1 MPKKVWVW
9 TEISGDAPHRQSLEL
24 FTAARM
30 LGSAEAVVLHPAGG
44 GALEAIGKHG
54 AAVIHHADDARY
66 AEYLTEPQAATL
78 AALIEAE
85 QPDLILFSSTS
96 DSRDV
101 LARLMGRLG
110 VGVIANATD
119 VQYDGDPSAS
129 SGQAQI
135 RVTAPWGAETTGTV
149 TLDGSGPHLVQ
160 LRPKSFAA
168 EEVGG
173 TAEVRAVGIAIDE
186 TTLRTR
192 VIESVEQASE
202 GPNLED
208 AGIIVSG
215 GRGLGKPEN
224 YSMVED
230 LAKALGG
237 APGATRAIVDAGW
250 VPYSH
255 QVGQTG
261 KTVKPTL
268 YVACGISGA
277 IQHIAGMKGSKYIVA
292 INKDPDAPIFEF
304 ADLGVVGDVNN
315 VVPKLTERLQQG

>member
-1 MPKKVWVW
+1 MPKNVWVW

-24 FTAARM
+24 FTLARG
-30 LGSAEAVVLHPAGG
+30 LGSAAAVVLHPAGS
-44 GALEAIGKHG
+44 GALETIGKHG
-54 AAVIHHADDARY
+54 ASVIHHGDDPRY

-78 AALIEAE
+78 AALVEAE
-85 QPDLILFSSTS
+85 KPDLILFSSTA

-101 LARLMGRLG
+101 LSRLMARLG

-119 VQYDGDPSAS
+119 VKYDGDE
-129 SGQAQI
+129 I

-149 TLDGSGPHLVQ
+149 TLDGAGPHLVQ

-173 TAEVRAVGIAIDE
+173 TAEVRPVSIAIDE
-186 TTLRTR
+186 TKLRTK
-192 VIESVEQASE
+192 VVESVEQASQ

-208 AGIIVSG
+208 AAIIVSG

-224 YSMVED
+224 YSIVEE

-292 INKDPDAPIFEF
+292 INKDPDAPIFEL
-304 ADLGVVGDVNN
+304 ADLGVVGDVNV
-315 VVPKLTERLQQG
+315 VVPKLLEMLPPR

>member
-1 MPKKVWVW
+1 MSKNVWVW

-24 FTAARM
+24 FTLARQ
-30 LGSAEAVVLHPAGG
+30 LGSAAAVVLHPAGG
-44 GALEAIGKHG
+44 DALEMIGKHG
-54 AAVIHHADDARY
+54 AGVIHHGDDARY

-78 AALIEAE
+78 AALVEAE
-85 QPDLILFSSTS
+85 KPDLILFSSTS

-101 LARLMGRLG
+101 MSRLMGRLG

-119 VQYDGDPSAS
+119 VKYDGDE
-129 SGQAQI
+129 I

-149 TLDGSGPHLVQ
+149 TLDGAGPHMVQ
-160 LRPKSFAA
+160 IRPKSFAA

-173 TAEVRAVGIAIDE
+173 TAEVRPVSIAIDE
-186 TTLRTR
+186 TTLRTK
-192 VIESVEQASE
+192 VVESVEQASE

-224 YSMVED
+224 YSMVEE

-292 INKDPDAPIFEF
+292 INKDPDAPIFEL
-304 ADLGVVGDVNN
+304 ADLGVVGDVN
-315 VVPKLTERLQQG
+315 VVIPKLLEMLPPR